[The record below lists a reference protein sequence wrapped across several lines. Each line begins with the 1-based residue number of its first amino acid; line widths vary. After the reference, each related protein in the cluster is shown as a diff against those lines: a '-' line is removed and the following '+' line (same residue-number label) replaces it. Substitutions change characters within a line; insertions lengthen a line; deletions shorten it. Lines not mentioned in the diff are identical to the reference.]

1 VRFPFPGIWFGEMR
15 AIATL
20 LTASGMK
27 LCMTKV
33 AAEQDVQVFSKTNS
47 NLSDMIE
54 FEYPASDSHHL
65 CLSFWYFGRP
75 PKSPPF

>member
-1 VRFPFPGIWFGEMR
+1 MR

-33 AAEQDVQVFSKTNS
+33 AAEQDMQVSSKTNS

-54 FEYPASDSHHL
+54 FEYPA
-65 CLSFWYFGRP
+65 
-75 PKSPPF
+75 